1 MLALLLI
8 SDWLPWAAGGIL
20 VFSIWI
26 AISAARA
33 RKRSQAF
40 SASALEM
47 GFAFEWGTWSD
58 PQKAPHLNTTLF
70 TKGSAKTFRNVMTGS
85 STGLHVSLFDYSY
98 VVSDGR
104 NSRTCAQTVAS
115 FSKTGVQLPEF
126 QMGPKGLLQK
136 FDDALFHTNINFDSH
151 ADFSRRYQVRSP
163 TQEKT
168 RELFTGSLLSFFESL
183 DPRQEWRLEGLEET
197 LIVYRAGKRVKPE
210 NLRVFLDETARLTIH
225 SSALAIAKGLRPKK
239 RKELTESA
247 RK

>member
-33 RKRSQAF
+33 RKQSRAF

-47 GFAFEWGTWSD
+47 GLAFEGGTWSD
-58 PQKAPHLNTTLF
+58 PRKAPHLNTTLF

-210 NLRVFLDETARLTIH
+210 NLRVFLDETARLA
-225 SSALAIAKGLRPKK
+225 SSFLSLGNCKRLAA
-239 RKELTESA
+239 
-247 RK
+247 

>member
-1 MLALLLI
+1 MLAVLLI
-8 SDWLPWAAGGIL
+8 SDWLPRTAGGIL

-47 GFAFEWGTWSD
+47 GLAFEGGTWSD
-58 PQKAPHLNTTLF
+58 PRKAPHLNTTLF

-104 NSRTCAQTVAS
+104 NSRTRAQTVAS
-115 FSKTGVQLPEF
+115 FSKTGMQLPEF

-136 FDDALFHTNINFDSH
+136 FGDALFHANINFDSH
-151 ADFSRRYQVRSP
+151 ADFSRRYQVRSF
-163 TQEKT
+163 TQEK
-168 RELFTGSLLSFFESL
+168 LVSCSLAEGL
-183 DPRQEWRLEGLEET
+183 DPKQEWRLEGSEET

-210 NLRVFLDETARLTIH
+210 DLRVFLDETARLA
-225 SSALAIAKGLRPKK
+225 SSFLRLGNCKRLAA
-239 RKELTESA
+239 
-247 RK
+247 

>member
-1 MLALLLI
+1 MLAVLLI
-8 SDWLPWAAGGIL
+8 SDWLPWTAGGIL

-40 SASALEM
+40 SASAVEM
-47 GFAFEWGTWSD
+47 GLAFEGGTWSD
-58 PQKAPHLNTTLF
+58 PRKAPHLNTTLF

-85 STGLHVSLFDYSY
+85 SIGLHVSLFDYSY

-115 FSKTGVQLPEF
+115 FSKTGMQLPEF

-136 FDDALFHTNINFDSH
+136 FGDALFHANINFDSH
-151 ADFSRRYQVRSP
+151 ADFSRRYQVRSF
-163 TQEKT
+163 TQEK
-168 RELFTGSLLSFFESL
+168 LVSCSLAEGL
-183 DPRQEWRLEGLEET
+183 DPKQEWRLEGSEET

-210 NLRVFLDETARLTIH
+210 DLRVFLDETARLA
-225 SSALAIAKGLRPKK
+225 SSFLSLGNCKRLAA
-239 RKELTESA
+239 
-247 RK
+247 

>member
-1 MLALLLI
+1 MLAVLLI
-8 SDWLPWAAGGIL
+8 SDWLPWTAGGIL

-47 GFAFEWGTWSD
+47 GLAFEGGTWSD
-58 PQKAPHLNTTLF
+58 PRKAPHLNTTLF

-115 FSKTGVQLPEF
+115 FSKTEMQLPEF

-136 FDDALFHTNINFDSH
+136 FGDAPFHANINFDSH
-151 ADFSRRYQVRSP
+151 ADFSRP
-163 TQEKT
+163 TRFAVSRKKK
-168 RELFTGSLLSFFESL
+168 LVSCSLAAFFPFWKAWTPSRNG
-183 DPRQEWRLEGLEET
+183 DW
-197 LIVYRAGKRVKPE
+197 
-210 NLRVFLDETARLTIH
+210 
-225 SSALAIAKGLRPKK
+225 KGR
-239 RKELTESA
+239 R
-247 RK
+247 RR

>member
-1 MLALLLI
+1 MLAVLLI
-8 SDWLPWAAGGIL
+8 SDWLPWTAGGIL

-47 GFAFEWGTWSD
+47 GLALEGGTWSD
-58 PQKAPHLNTTLF
+58 PRKAPHLNTTPF

-85 STGLHVSLFDYSY
+85 SIGLHVSLFDYSY

-115 FSKTGVQLPEF
+115 FSKTGMQLPEF
-126 QMGPKGLLQK
+126 QMGPKGLLQE
-136 FDDALFHTNINFDSH
+136 FGDALFHANINFDSH
-151 ADFSRRYQVRSP
+151 ADFSRRYQVRSF
-163 TQEKT
+163 TQEK
-168 RELFTGSLLSFFESL
+168 LVSCSLAEGL
-183 DPRQEWRLEGLEET
+183 DPKQEWRLEGSEET

-210 NLRVFLDETARLTIH
+210 DLRVFLDETARLA
-225 SSALAIAKGLRPKK
+225 SSFLSLGNCKRLAA
-239 RKELTESA
+239 
-247 RK
+247 

>member
-8 SDWLPWAAGGIL
+8 SDWLPWTAGGIL
-20 VFSIWI
+20 LFSIWI

-47 GFAFEWGTWSD
+47 GFAFEGETWSD

-70 TKGSAKTFRNVMTGS
+70 TKGRAKTFRNVMTGS
-85 STGLHVSLFDYSY
+85 STSLHVSLFDYSY

-104 NSRTCAQTVAS
+104 NSRTRAQTVAS
-115 FSKTGVQLPEF
+115 FSKTGVQLSEL

-210 NLRVFLDETARLTIH
+210 NLRVFLDETARLA
-225 SSALAIAKGLRPKK
+225 SSFLSLGNCKRLAA
-239 RKELTESA
+239 
-247 RK
+247 

>member
-1 MLALLLI
+1 MLAVLLI
-8 SDWLPWAAGGIL
+8 SDWLPWTAGGIL
-20 VFSIWI
+20 LFSIWI

-47 GFAFEWGTWSD
+47 GFAFEGETWSD

-85 STGLHVSLFDYSY
+85 SIGLHVSLFDYSY

-115 FSKTGVQLPEF
+115 FSKTGMQLPEF
-126 QMGPKGLLQK
+126 QMGPKGLLQE
-136 FDDALFHTNINFDSH
+136 FGDALFHANINFDSH
-151 ADFSRRYQVRSP
+151 ADFSRRYQVRSF
-163 TQEKT
+163 TQEK
-168 RELFTGSLLSFFESL
+168 LVSCSLAEGL
-183 DPRQEWRLEGLEET
+183 DPKQEWRLEGSEET

-210 NLRVFLDETARLTIH
+210 DLRVFLDETARLA
-225 SSALAIAKGLRPKK
+225 SSFLSLGNCKRLAA
-239 RKELTESA
+239 
-247 RK
+247 

>member
-47 GFAFEWGTWSD
+47 GFAFEGGTWSD
-58 PQKAPHLNTTLF
+58 PRKAPHLNTTLF

-85 STGLHVSLFDYSY
+85 SSGLHVSLFDYSY

-136 FDDALFHTNINFDSH
+136 FGDALFHTNINFDSH

-168 RELFTGSLLSFFESL
+168 RELFTGSLLSFLEGL
-183 DPRQEWRLEGLEET
+183 DPKQEWRLEGSEET
-197 LIVYRAGKRVKPE
+197 LIVYRAGQRVKPE
-210 NLRVFLDETARLTIH
+210 DLRVFLDETARLG
-225 SSALAIAKGLRPKK
+225 SSFLSLGNCKRLAA
-239 RKELTESA
+239 
-247 RK
+247 

>member
-1 MLALLLI
+1 MLAVLLI
-8 SDWLPWAAGGIL
+8 SDWLPWTAGGIL

-47 GFAFEWGTWSD
+47 GLAFEGGTWSD
-58 PQKAPHLNTTLF
+58 PRKAPHLNTTLF

-85 STGLHVSLFDYSY
+85 SIGLHVGLFDYSY

-115 FSKTGVQLPEF
+115 FSKTGMQLPEF

-136 FDDALFHTNINFDSH
+136 FGDALFHANINFDSH
-151 ADFSRRYQVRSP
+151 ADFSRRYQVRSF

-168 RELFTGSLLSFFESL
+168 RELFTGSLLSFLEGL
-183 DPRQEWRLEGLEET
+183 DPKQEWRLEGSEET

-210 NLRVFLDETARLTIH
+210 DLRVFLDETARLA
-225 SSALAIAKGLRPKK
+225 SSFLSLGNCKRLAA
-239 RKELTESA
+239 
-247 RK
+247 

>member
-8 SDWLPWAAGGIL
+8 SDWLPWTAGGIL
-20 VFSIWI
+20 LFSIWI

-40 SASALEM
+40 SASAVEM
-47 GFAFEWGTWSD
+47 GLAFEGGTWSD
-58 PQKAPHLNTTLF
+58 PRKAPHLNTTLF

-85 STGLHVSLFDYSY
+85 STSLHVSLFDYSY

-104 NSRTCAQTVAS
+104 NSRTRAQTVAS

-136 FDDALFHTNINFDSH
+136 FGDVLCHPNINFDSH

-168 RELFTGSLLSFFESL
+168 RELFTGSLPSFFESL

-210 NLRVFLDETARLTIH
+210 NLRVFLDETARLA
-225 SSALAIAKGLRPKK
+225 SSFLSLGNCKRLAA
-239 RKELTESA
+239 
-247 RK
+247 

>member
-8 SDWLPWAAGGIL
+8 SDWLPWTAGGIL
-20 VFSIWI
+20 LFSIWI

-47 GFAFEWGTWSD
+47 GFAFEGETWSD

-104 NSRTCAQTVAS
+104 NSRTRAQTVAS
-115 FSKTGVQLPEF
+115 FSKTGMQLPEF

-136 FDDALFHTNINFDSH
+136 IWRRALSREYQFRLPRRFFKALPGSQFH
-151 ADFSRRYQVRSP
+151 
-163 TQEKT
+163 
-168 RELFTGSLLSFFESL
+168 
-183 DPRQEWRLEGLEET
+183 
-197 LIVYRAGKRVKPE
+197 
-210 NLRVFLDETARLTIH
+210 
-225 SSALAIAKGLRPKK
+225 
-239 RKELTESA
+239 A
-247 RK
+247 RKNS

>member
-1 MLALLLI
+1 MFALLLI
-8 SDWLPWAAGGIL
+8 SDWLPWTAGGIL

-40 SASALEM
+40 SASGLEM
-47 GFAFEWGTWSD
+47 GLAFEGGTWSD

-136 FDDALFHTNINFDSH
+136 FGDALFHTNINFDSH

-168 RELFTGSLLSFFESL
+168 RELFTGSLVSFLEGL
-183 DPRQEWRLEGLEET
+183 DPKQEWRLEGSEET
-197 LIVYRAGKRVKPE
+197 LIVYRAGQRVKPE
-210 NLRVFLDETARLTIH
+210 DLRVFLDETARLA
-225 SSALAIAKGLRPKK
+225 SSFLSLGNCKRLAA
-239 RKELTESA
+239 
-247 RK
+247 